1 MRPSSRKRSKEAG
14 QPSWAALH
22 NRRDNQYRNDNPK
35 LPTLDPWMLRDK
47 PPAERFVF
55 TRNPYYYRV
64 DEKGQQ
70 LPYADQVVFDIAG
83 FAS

>member
-1 MRPSSRKRSKEAG
+1 
-14 QPSWAALH
+14 
-22 NRRDNQYRNDNPK
+22 
-35 LPTLDPWMLRDK
+35 MLRNK

-70 LPYADQVVFDIAG
+70 LPYADQVVFDIASSKADPG
-83 FAS
+83 QGGGR